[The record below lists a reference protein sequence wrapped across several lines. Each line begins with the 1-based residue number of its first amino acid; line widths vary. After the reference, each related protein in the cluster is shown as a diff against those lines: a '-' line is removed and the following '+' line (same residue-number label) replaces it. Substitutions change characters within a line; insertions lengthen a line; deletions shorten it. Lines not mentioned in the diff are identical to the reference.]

1 MPSPASR
8 TFSPRARDLTRD
20 WYVVDA
26 DGQVLGRLAAQV
38 ARILR
43 GKHKPIFAPHVDTGD
58 FVIVVNAGKDAL
70 TGSKR
75 EQKRAYRHSGYPG
88 GLRSVGYVELLE
100 KNPERAVEK
109 AVRGMIPKTTLGRQ
123 QLSKLKVYAGPEHPH
138 AAQQPQPFQITQV
151 AQ

>member
-1 MPSPASR
+1 MKTYLAKKETVQPK
-8 TFSPRARDLTRD
+8 
-20 WYVVDA
+20 WYLIDA
-26 DGQVLGRLAAQV
+26 EGKVLGRLAVKA
-38 ARILR
+38 ANILR
-43 GKHKPIFAPHVDTGD
+43 GRHKPTYTPHVDTGD
-58 FVIVVNAGKDAL
+58 FVIVINAGKVAL

-138 AAQQPQPFQITQV
+138 AAQKPQPFQITQV